1 MRRKVALTILILA
14 VAPWAAAFDGEA
26 AQAYLDEVVAEHEL
40 PGISAAV
47 GVNNELAWSGGAGF
61 ADIENQVP
69 AKGDMVH
76 RIASISKPI
85 TAIAVMQLVEQGK
98 VKLDEPI
105 STYVAS
111 YPAKPWPVTVRQVLN
126 HTSGTRHYVP
136 GEFGTME
143 HYPRLRHAMRVFVD
157 DDLLFEPGTKFSY
170 STHAYTL
177 LGEIIER
184 EGAAQFGRYM
194 QEHLWG
200 PAGMNDTR
208 LEENGEIVP
217 RRARGYSRNQMGVL
231 VNGAYDDLSVKYPG
245 GGMLSSAEDLIRLS
259 NAFNTRKLVD
269 TETHEQMITPGT
281 LNDGSLTSYGLGWGV
296 EDTEHGKAY
305 FHSGGQI
312 GTDTYLV
319 CYYEEGIS
327 VAVIVNWD
335 VETEATRKVADKF
348 VELVIVERA
357 LAN

>member
-1 MRRKVALTILILA
+1 MPRRIVWTIFVFAI
-14 VAPWAAAFDGEA
+14 APWAAAFDGDA
-26 AQAYLDEVVAEHEL
+26 AQAYLEQVVEEDEL
-40 PGISAAV
+40 PGISAAI
-47 GVNNELAWSGGAGF
+47 GIDNELVWSGGAGF

-69 AKGDMVH
+69 ASGAMVH

-85 TAIAVMQLVEQGK
+85 TAIAVMQLVEQDK

-105 STYVAS
+105 DTYVTS
-111 YPAKPWPVTVRQVLN
+111 YPAKPWPVTVRHVLN
-126 HTSGTRHYVP
+126 HTSGTRHYLP
-136 GEFGTME
+136 GEFGAKE
-143 HYPRLRHAMRVFVD
+143 NFPRLRHAMRVFVE

-184 EGAAQFGRYM
+184 EGASQFGRYM
-194 QEHLWG
+194 HEHVWE
-200 PAGMNDTR
+200 PAGMKDTR

-217 RRARGYSRNQMGVL
+217 RRARGYSRNDMGIL

-245 GGMLSSAEDLIRLS
+245 GGMLSTAEDLIRLT
-259 NAFNTRKLVD
+259 NAFNTDKLVSA
-269 TETHEQMITPGT
+269 ETRELMLTPSQLT
-281 LNDGSLTSYGLGWGV
+281 DGSEFHMGLGWAL

-305 FHSGGQI
+305 HHSGGQI
-312 GTDTYLV
+312 GADTFLV
-319 CYYEEGIS
+319 CYYEEGIA

-348 VELVIVERA
+348 VELALVERA

>member
-1 MRRKVALTILILA
+1 MLRAITLTILVLA
-14 VAPWAAAFDGEA
+14 VAPWAAAFDGDA
-26 AQAYLDEVVAEHEL
+26 AQAYLEQILAEDEL
-40 PGISAAV
+40 PGISTAV
-47 GVNNELAWSGGAGF
+47 GIDNELVWSGGAGF

-69 AKGDMVH
+69 ARGDMVH

-85 TAIAVMQLVEQGK
+85 TAIGVMQLVEQGK

-105 STYVAS
+105 NTYIS
-111 YPAKPWPVTVRQVLN
+111 DYPAKPWPVTVRQVLN

-143 HYPRLRHAMRVFVD
+143 HYPRLRHAMRVFID
-157 DDLLFEPGTKFSY
+157 YDLLFEPGTRFGY

-177 LGEIIER
+177 LGEVIER

-194 QEHLWG
+194 REHVWG
-200 PAGMNDTR
+200 PAGMTDTR

-217 RRARGYSRNQMGVL
+217 RRARGYSRSQVGVL

-245 GGMLSSAEDLIRLS
+245 GGMLSTAEDLIRLT
-259 NAFNTRKLVD
+259 NAFNTDKLVD
-269 TETHEQMITPGT
+269 AATRTLMLTPSK
-281 LNDGSLTSYGLGWGV
+281 LNDGSEIDRGLGWAL
-296 EDTEHGKAY
+296 EDTEQGKAY
-305 FHSGGQI
+305 FHSGGQT

-319 CYYEEGIS
+319 CYYEEHIA

-335 VETEATRKVADKF
+335 VDTEATRKVADKL
-348 VELVIVERA
+348 VELAMVERA